1 MYSYVHSVYRCIIY
15 YNIIYDCVSV
25 TSTFEGVAKKAVAA
39 RCLADGRV
47 RDARAPARSIR
58 SSSHR
63 RRSIRRQPSTITVP
77 TDAITVGRLRL
88 AAAVAAPPGHRP
100 PTTASSAGW
109 APPPDDR
116 RHRRQCR
123 RHHRDPE
130 VFFFYDLAGPRHQR
144 RRIARAARTHDV
156 VRSLALPSNVF
167 KYRAHQCIAAL
178 SRAFIYKYIHTCV

>member
-1 MYSYVHSVYRCIIY
+1 MWVWHRHLRASQ
-15 YNIIYDCVSV
+15 
-25 TSTFEGVAKKAVAA
+25 KKAAA
-39 RCLADGRV
+39 TRCLADGRV

-130 VFFFYDLAGPRHQR
+130 VFFFFFFTISRDRDTNGDGSR
-144 RRIARAARTHDV
+144 
-156 VRSLALPSNVF
+156 ALPEHTTLYARSR
-167 KYRAHQCIAAL
+167 YRRMFLTIAHIG
-178 SRAFIYKYIHTCV
+178 I

>member
-1 MYSYVHSVYRCIIY
+1 MWVWHRHLRASQK
-15 YNIIYDCVSV
+15 
-25 TSTFEGVAKKAVAA
+25 KKAVAA

-47 RDARAPARSIR
+47 RDARAPARSIKSS

-100 PTTASSAGW
+100 PTTASSTGW

-130 VFFFYDLAGPRHQR
+130 VFFFYFYYDLAGPRHQR

-156 VRSLALPSNVF
+156 VPLPPNVF
-167 KYRAHQCIAAL
+167 EYR
-178 SRAFIYKYIHTCV
+178 TV